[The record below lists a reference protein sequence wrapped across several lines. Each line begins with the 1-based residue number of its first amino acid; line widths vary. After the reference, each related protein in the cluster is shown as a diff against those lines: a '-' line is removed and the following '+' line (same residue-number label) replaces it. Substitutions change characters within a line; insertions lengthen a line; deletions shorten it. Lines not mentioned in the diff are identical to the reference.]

1 MTTEHR
7 KAPRRDVVEISREG
21 AWGRVKYKHL
31 LSCGHVETRAR
42 AATSPKLACAW
53 CLRAESKDQ
62 EIRALTTGIQQI
74 DTSDINQ
81 KLASEE
87 IDISRTKA
95 TIATRFQIPIEAI
108 DVVVSDINGNLVI
121 QHALLFLSA
130 GDVARLSRNQSGDRR
145 VDES

>member
-31 LSCGHVETRAR
+31 LSCGHTEVRPR

-53 CLRAESKDQ
+53 CLRAEAKNE
-62 EIRALTTGIQQI
+62 EIKALGAGIQQI
-74 DTSDINQ
+74 DASDINR
-81 KLASEE
+81 KLATEE

-95 TIATRFQIPIEAI
+95 IIATRFQIPIEAI
-108 DVVVSDINGNLVI
+108 DVVATDVNGNLVI

-130 GDVARLSRNQSGDRR
+130 ADVARLSRNQSGG
-145 VDES
+145 

>member
-31 LSCGHVETRAR
+31 LSCGHIETRPR
-42 AATSPKLACAW
+42 AASTPKLACAW
-53 CLRAESKDQ
+53 CLRAESKN
-62 EIRALTTGIQQI
+62 EELKALTSGIQLI

-81 KLASEE
+81 KLANEE

-95 TIATRFQIPIEAI
+95 IIASRFQIPIEAI
-108 DVVVSDINGNLVI
+108 DVVVSDVNGNLVI
-121 QHALLFLSA
+121 QHALLFLSGA
-130 GDVARLSRNQSGDRR
+130 DVTRLSTSKPGDRR
-145 VDES
+145 IDEQ

>member
-31 LSCGHVETRAR
+31 LSCGHIEIRAR
-42 AATSPKLACAW
+42 ASNTPKLACAW
-53 CLRAESKDQ
+53 CLRAEAKDE
-62 EIRALTTGIQQI
+62 EIKALTSGVQQI

-95 TIATRFQIPIEAI
+95 AIATRFNIPIEAI
-108 DVVVSDINGNLVI
+108 DVVVADINGNLVI

-130 GDVARLSRNQSGDRR
+130 SDVARLSRNQLGA
-145 VDES
+145 

>member
-31 LSCGHVETRAR
+31 LSCGHTEIRPR
-42 AATSPKLACAW
+42 AATTPKLACAW
-53 CLRAESKDQ
+53 CLKAEAKNQ
-62 EIRALTTGIQQI
+62 EMKALGAGVQTIQI
-74 DTSDINQ
+74 DDINE
-81 KLASEE
+81 KLAAEE

-95 TIATRFQIPIEAI
+95 IIATRFQIPIEAI
-108 DVVVSDINGNLVI
+108 DVVATDVNGNLVI

-130 GDVARLSRNQSGDRR
+130 SDVARLSRNQSGA
-145 VDES
+145 